1 MVRSKR
7 PAEVID
13 LTGSES
19 PKPKHA
25 RHDASSQQSSQVVPQ
40 FHSGPSSSLASSATL
55 PSSARTAIDDDD
67 GFELSLTQADDSST
81 PQMELYGSFEGKIV
95 GVKYY
100 NGVVTPGE
108 MILCRREVNNQY
120 DPNAIRIDNVMC
132 RQIGHLPRTLVKKLA
147 PYIDKNEIVIE
158 GVLTGEKG
166 SFECPI
172 RLYVYGTSD
181 TFERLK
187 LEEKLKADK
196 ILKATDMKNTRKHAE
211 AMKQASKLGM
221 KSSTTDTVAQQEHD
235 ESLQDLLDR
244 TQTLDARTES
254 DLLKTF
260 AMDEEALSKLPKA
273 EQPEAIHSK
282 LLPYQLQGLA
292 WMTAKE
298 EPQVPA
304 PKSDNIIQLWKR
316 DKRGHFLNLA
326 TGFTLTE
333 SPALLSGGI
342 LSDDMGLGK
351 TIQIISL
358 IMSRGTQNGP
368 TLIIAPVGVMSNWE
382 EQVFKHVHPDHTP
395 RILRYHRGGSH
406 SAKDF
411 RNHDI
416 VISSYGKLASDF
428 KSSRKDGLFS
438 LEWRRVVLDEGH
450 IIRTPTTTCAKA
462 AYDLKAK
469 SRWVLTGTPI
479 VNKLKDFQ
487 SLLRFL
493 HITGG
498 IEDPM
503 LFNTVIGRPIE
514 SELGGNDSTQ
524 EYRKAEG
531 LLQALSRDLC
541 LRRLKHMSFVD
552 LKLPEKTERIFDV
565 EFNKEEKLKYDAM
578 LAQAKGA
585 LQEYE
590 ARSQHGQKMRFA
602 NVLERLLRL
611 RQLCN
616 RWTLCGDRVKDIL
629 SLLDD
634 QKVVQFSP
642 VNLKIL
648 QTALHAAV
656 DDAEECTVCYDTIDT
671 PENLGPVITACKH
684 IFCKK
689 CITQAIKVKPSC
701 PMCRTNLTPDLV
713 VDFDPDFKDPD
724 NVAEST
730 FDAETESSKTE
741 AIKKLLQI
749 TLKDPKSK
757 VIIFSQWTSFLNI
770 IEHTLRASKIRFSR
784 IDGSMTTQKR
794 DEAVTSLNEDPE
806 SRVLLASLSVCS
818 VGLNLVAADTV
829 ILADSWWAPAT
840 EDQAVARVHRL
851 GQTREVRIWRLIV
864 KGSIEE
870 RVLGVQEE
878 KRQLIGKAFR
888 DKPTTGQNKQASIN
902 DVRKV
907 LGGAD

>member
-7 PAEVID
+7 TVEVID
-13 LTGSES
+13 LTEADS
-19 PKPKHA
+19 PPPKHA
-25 RHDASSQQSSQVVPQ
+25 RHDNVSHQPSSQAVP
-40 FHSGPSSSLASSATL
+40 
-55 PSSARTAIDDDD
+55 PSSARSVFDDDDD
-67 GFELSLTQADDSST
+67 GFLLTQADDSNSNS
-81 PQMELYGSFEGKIV
+81 PQLELYGSFEGKIV
-95 GVKYY
+95 GVRYY
-100 NGVVTPGE
+100 SGVVTPGE
-108 MILCRREVNNQY
+108 MILCIREADNQY
-120 DPNAIRIDNVMC
+120 DSNAIRIDNVMR
-132 RQIGHLPRTLVKKLA
+132 RQIGHLPRTLAKKLA
-147 PYIDKNEIVIE
+147 PYIDKNEIVME

-172 RLYVYGTSD
+172 RLYVYGTSNS
-181 TFERLK
+181 EARLK

-196 ILKATDMKNTRKHAE
+196 ILKATDMKNTRKQAE
-211 AMKQASKLGM
+211 AMKKASQLGL

-244 TQTLDARTES
+244 TEVLDARTES
-254 DLLKTF
+254 DLLKAF
-260 AMDEEALSKLPKA
+260 AMDEEALAKLPEA
-273 EQPEAIHSK
+273 DQPIEMHSK

-292 WMTAKE
+292 WMVAKE
-298 EPQVPA
+298 QPQLPS
-304 PKSDNIIQLWKR
+304 PKSDQIIQLWKR
-316 DKRGHFLNLA
+316 DKRGHFINLA
-326 TGFTLTE
+326 TGFTSTE
-333 SPALLSGGI
+333 SPTLLSGGI

-358 IMSRGTQNGP
+358 ILSQGNQQGP
-368 TLIIAPVGVMSNWE
+368 TLIIAPKGVMSNWE

-395 RILRYHRGGSH
+395 RILRYHKSGGH
-406 SAKDF
+406 NAQDF
-411 RNHDI
+411 RKHDI

-428 KSSRKDGLFS
+428 KSGRKDGLFS

-450 IIRTPTTTCAKA
+450 IIRTPTTTVAKA
-462 AYDLKAK
+462 AYELKAT

-479 VNKLKDFQ
+479 VNKLKDLQ

-493 HITGG
+493 HISGG
-498 IEDPM
+498 IEDPT
-503 LFNTVIGRPIE
+503 LFNMVIGRPIE
-514 SELGGNDSTQ
+514 SELGGSDSSK
-524 EYRKAEG
+524 EYRKAES

-565 EFNKEEKLKYDAM
+565 EFSKDEKVKYDAM
-578 LAQAKGA
+578 LSQAKGM

-590 ARSQHGQKMRFA
+590 ARSEHGQKMRFA

-616 RWTLCGDRVKDIL
+616 HWTLCGDRVKDIL

-634 QKVVQFSP
+634 QKVVKFSKE
-642 VNLKIL
+642 NLDIL

-656 DDAEECTVCYDTIDT
+656 EDAEDCTVCYDAIDT
-671 PENLGPVITACKH
+671 PENQGAVITACKH
-684 IFCKK
+684 LFCKK
-689 CITQAIKVKPSC
+689 CITQSLAINPTC
-701 PMCRTNLTPDLV
+701 PMCRTPLNQDLLV
-713 VDFDPDFKDPD
+713 NFDPNFKDSD
-724 NVAEST
+724 KAQDAM
-730 FDAETESSKTE
+730 DAETESSKTE
-741 AIKKLLQI
+741 AIKKLLQV
-749 TLKDPKSK
+749 TLKDSKSK
-757 VIIFSQWTSFLNI
+757 AIIFSQWTSFLNI
-770 IEHTLRASKIRFSR
+770 VEHTLRTNNFRFCR

-794 DEAVTSLNEDPE
+794 DSAVTSLYEDPDC
-806 SRVLLASLSVCS
+806 RIMLASLSVCS

-878 KRQLIGKAFR
+878 KRQLVGKAFR
-888 DKPTTGQNKQASIN
+888 DKPVAGQAKKVSLN

-907 LGGAD
+907 LGG

>member
-19 PKPKHA
+19 PKPKYA
-25 RHDASSQQSSQVVPQ
+25 RHDTSQISPPNYGGPAHPAGGV
-40 FHSGPSSSLASSATL
+40 PSSSARSAF
-55 PSSARTAIDDDD
+55 DDDD
-67 GFELSLTQADDSST
+67 DSLELTMTQADDSNT

-95 GVKYY
+95 GVRYY
-100 NGVVTPGE
+100 HGVVTPGE
-108 MILCRREVNNQY
+108 MILCRREANNQY
-120 DPNAIRIDNVMC
+120 DPNAIRIDNVMR

-147 PYIDKNEIVIE
+147 PYIDNNEIVIE

-166 SFECPI
+166 AFECPI
-172 RLYVYGTSD
+172 RVYVYGTSNAAD
-181 TFERLK
+181 RLT
-187 LEEKLKADK
+187 LEDKLKADK
-196 ILKATDMKNTRKHAE
+196 ILKATDMKNTRKQAE
-211 AMKQASKLGM
+211 TMKKAAKLGF
-221 KSSTTDTVAQQEHD
+221 KSSTVDTVAQQEHD
-235 ESLQDLLDR
+235 ESLQDLLGR
-244 TQTLDARTES
+244 TQALDARTES

-260 AMDEEALSKLPKA
+260 AMDEETLSQLPKA
-273 EQPEAIHSK
+273 EQPLAIHSK

-292 WMTAKE
+292 WMIAKE
-298 EPQVPA
+298 EPQLPSPQSNEIV
-304 PKSDNIIQLWKR
+304 QLWKR

-326 TGFTLTE
+326 TGFTTTE
-333 SPALLSGGI
+333 KPALLSGGI

-358 IMSRGTQNGP
+358 ILSQSSNQPGP
-368 TLIIAPVGVMSNWE
+368 TLIIAPKGVMSNWE
-382 EQVFKHVHPDHTP
+382 EQVFKHVHPNHTP
-395 RILRYHRGGSH
+395 RILRYHRGGNH
-406 SAKDF
+406 TAKDF

-428 KSSRKDGLFS
+428 KSARKDGLFS

-493 HITGG
+493 RISGG

-514 SELGGNDSTQ
+514 GEIGGEDSSQ
-524 EYRKAEG
+524 EYRKAES

-541 LRRLKHMSFVD
+541 LRRLKHMGFVD

-565 EFNKEEKLKYDAM
+565 EFNKDEKVKYDAM
-578 LAQAKGA
+578 LSQAKGA

-590 ARSQHGQKMRFA
+590 ARSEHGQKMRFA

-616 RWTLCGDRVKDIL
+616 HWTLCGDRVKDIL

-634 QKVVQFSP
+634 QNVVQFSEE
-642 VNLKIL
+642 NLQIL

-656 DDAEECTVCYDTIDT
+656 DDAEECAVCYDAIDT

-689 CITQAIKVKPSC
+689 CLTQAIAMKPAC
-701 PMCRTNLTPDLV
+701 PMCRTHLTPDLV
-713 VDFDPDFKDPD
+713 VDFDPSFKDPED
-724 NVAEST
+724 NVST
-730 FDAETESSKTE
+730 YDAETESSKTE

-757 VIIFSQWTSFLNI
+757 VVIFSQWTSFLNI
-770 IEHTLRASKIRFSR
+770 IEHTLRANNFRFSR
-784 IDGSMTTQKR
+784 IDGSMTTEKR
-794 DEAVTSLNEDPE
+794 DSAVTSLNEDPE

-870 RVLGVQEE
+870 RVLGIQAE
-878 KRQLIGKAFR
+878 KRELVGKAFR
-888 DKPTTGQNKQASIN
+888 DKPTTGQTKQVSLN

-907 LGGAD
+907 LGG

>member
-7 PAEVID
+7 PVEVID
-13 LTGSES
+13 LTEADS
-19 PKPKHA
+19 PQPKHP
-25 RHDASSQQSSQVVPQ
+25 RHDNPGNQPSSQVLPSHGRSMGSPGQ
-40 FHSGPSSSLASSATL
+40 PDGPV
-55 PSSARTAIDDDD
+55 PSSARSALDDDED
-67 GFELSLTQADDSST
+67 GLLLTQADDSNN

-95 GVKYY
+95 GVRYY

-108 MILCRREVNNQY
+108 MILCIREVNNQY
-120 DPNAIRIDNVMC
+120 DPNAIRIDNVMR

-147 PYIDKNEIVIE
+147 PYIDKKEIVME

-166 SFECPI
+166 AFECPI
-172 RLYVYGTSD
+172 RLYVYGTSAPD
-181 TFERLK
+181 ARLK
-187 LEEKLKADK
+187 LEERLKADK
-196 ILKATDMKNTRKHAE
+196 ILKATDMKNTRKQAE
-211 AMKQASKLGM
+211 AMKKAAQLGL

-260 AMDEEALSKLPKA
+260 AMDEEALEKLPKA
-273 EQPEAIHSK
+273 DQPAELHSK

-292 WMTAKE
+292 WMVAKE
-298 EPQVPA
+298 QPQLPS
-304 PKSDNIIQLWKR
+304 PNSDQITQLWKR
-316 DKRGHFLNLA
+316 DKRGHFINLA
-326 TGFTLTE
+326 TGFTSKET
-333 SPALLSGGI
+333 PTLLSGGI

-358 IMSRGTQNGP
+358 IMSQGSDQGP
-368 TLIIAPVGVMSNWE
+368 TLILAPKGVMSNWE

-395 RILRYHRGGSH
+395 RIMRYHKGGSQG
-406 SAKDF
+406 AQDLRK
-411 RNHDI
+411 HDI
-416 VISSYGKLASDF
+416 VISSYGKLASEF
-428 KSSRKDGLFS
+428 KSGRKDGLFS

-450 IIRTPTTTCAKA
+450 VIRTPTTTVAKA

-479 VNKLKDFQ
+479 VNKLKDLQ

-493 HITGG
+493 HISGG
-498 IEDPM
+498 IEDPT
-503 LFNTVIGRPIE
+503 LFHMVIGRPIE
-514 SELGGNDSTQ
+514 SEVGSSDSSQ
-524 EYRKAEG
+524 DYRKAES

-565 EFNKEEKLKYDAM
+565 EFSKDEKVKYDAM
-578 LAQAKGA
+578 LSQAKGM

-590 ARSQHGQKMRFA
+590 ARSEHGQKMRFA

-616 RWTLCGDRVKDIL
+616 HWTLCGDRVKDIL

-634 QKVVQFSP
+634 QKVVQFSKE
-642 VNLKIL
+642 NLNIL

-656 DDAEECTVCYDTIDT
+656 DDAEDCTVCYEAIDT
-671 PENLGPVITACKH
+671 PENMGAIITACKH
-684 IFCKK
+684 LFCKK
-689 CITQAIKVKPSC
+689 CITQSLALNPTC
-701 PMCRTNLTPDLV
+701 PMCRTPLNQDLL
-713 VDFDPDFKDPD
+713 VDFDPDFKDPE
-724 NVAEST
+724 NVNAEM
-730 FDAETESSKTE
+730 DAETESSKTE

-757 VIIFSQWTSFLNI
+757 VVIFSQWTSFLNI
-770 IEHTLRASKIRFSR
+770 IEHTLRSSNFRFSR

-794 DEAVTSLNEDPE
+794 DAAVTSLYEDPDC
-806 SRVLLASLSVCS
+806 RILLASLSVCS

-851 GQTREVRIWRLIV
+851 GQIREVRIWRLIV

-870 RVLGVQEE
+870 RVLGIQEE
-878 KRQLIGKAFR
+878 KRQLVGKAFR
-888 DKPTTGQNKQASIN
+888 DKQASGQAKKVSLN
-902 DVRKV
+902 DVKKV
-907 LGGAD
+907 LG